1 MSPLTLLESRR
12 SAAASAL
19 VLIAVLPVMAQI
31 PTPRVITQDPAI
43 NNLVE
48 PAGYQAGEPSA
59 LGAVVRRGPA
69 SGPPLIL
76 VPGFGFGASAY
87 DGLVAMLAKDY
98 RVFALTLQGFG
109 RTPAPRAPL
118 ESVSF
123 GEQTWTLAAVSAIE
137 KLIRDEGLDKPT
149 VVGHWIGGTQI
160 ALRLAMRNPDRIRAV
175 VVIAGSARMMVASPK
190 FEEFYGTT
198 ERRVRTIDT
207 FMAPRWF
214 KTVTRETWDDNNFL
228 PQDYSANPVLGLRL
242 WRMAA
247 EPPLHVWVRYLCE
260 FNAQDISRDL
270 GKLST
275 PTLLLQPSAADLPD
289 SIDTD
294 YLQGFLHRSWEGRI
308 EGVSAIR
315 TRVIPKSRVFAWV
328 DQPNLVEEALNEF
341 LSQTRT
347 SATPYVAR

>member
-1 MSPLTLLESRR
+1 MLLLRFFKPR
-12 SAAASAL
+12 FSATACAL
-19 VLIAVLPVMAQI
+19 VVTAALPAMAQI
-31 PTPRVITQDPAI
+31 PTPRVMTQDPAL

-48 PAGYQAGEPSA
+48 PSGYQAGEPVA
-59 LGAVVRRGPA
+59 LGAVVRRGPESA
-69 SGPPLIL
+69 PPLIL
-76 VPGFGFGASAY
+76 VPGFGFGGAAY
-87 DGLVAMLAKDY
+87 DALAAMLAKDY
-98 RVFALTLQGFG
+98 RVFTVTLQGFG
-109 RTPAPRAPL
+109 GTSAPRAPA

-137 KLIRDEGLDKPT
+137 KLIRDEGLEKPT

-160 ALRLAMRNPDRIRAV
+160 ALQLAIRNPGRIRAV
-175 VVIAGSARMMVASPK
+175 VVIAGAARMMVPGPR
-190 FEEFYGTT
+190 FEEFYGTL

-247 EPPLHVWVRYLCE
+247 GPPLHVWVRYLCE

-270 GKLST
+270 GKLSI
-275 PTLLLQPSAADLPD
+275 PTLLLQPAAADLPD

-315 TRVIPKSRVFAWV
+315 TRMIPKSRVFTWV
-328 DQPNLVEEALNEF
+328 DQPSLVEEALNEF